1 MYRANGS
8 RLSYNIMSHLLKV
21 KYVSLPNLIVNNS
34 IIPELLLD
42 RCTVDSIARELS
54 PLLQPSPKLTFMT
67 QGYKNMQRRLGNS
80 VAASTAANLIVDSL
94 KN

>member
-1 MYRANGS
+1 
-8 RLSYNIMSHLLKV
+8 MSHLLKV

-94 KN
+94 TK